1 MSQPETFWTDLPPVE
16 QIERLRHTLGTLIT
30 WLEREL
36 GPAAAAALLR
46 ALHEG
51 TTLPGQS

>member
-1 MSQPETFWTDLPPVE
+1 MSQPETFWTDLPPDE
-16 QIERLRHTLGTLIT
+16 QIERLRHTLGALIA

-36 GPAAAAALLR
+36 GTATASALLR

-51 TTLPGQS
+51 TALPGQP